1 MASFFTPD
9 SIKTMQRREPFS
21 FTKEMP
27 VMKMKADYQDNEY
40 FDDMLFDLEADPHQ
54 LSPIQCDTIKERMIS
69 LIKKLMQENDAPAE
83 LYERFS
89 L

>member
-1 MASFFTPD
+1 M
-9 SIKTMQRREPFS
+9 PF
-21 FTKEMP
+21 
-27 VMKMKADYQDNEY
+27 DI
-40 FDDMLFDLEADPHQ
+40 EADPHQ
-54 LSPIQCDTIKERMIS
+54 LSPIQCDTIKERMVS